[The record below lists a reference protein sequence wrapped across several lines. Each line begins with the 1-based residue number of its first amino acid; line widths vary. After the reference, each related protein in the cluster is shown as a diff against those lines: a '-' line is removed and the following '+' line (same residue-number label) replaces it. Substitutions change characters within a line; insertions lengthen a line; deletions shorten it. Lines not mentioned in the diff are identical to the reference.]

1 MGSERNTEMDS
12 GILYF
17 TTILDD
23 MWRGFKKF
31 FLLCFLLMAVCG
43 AVMYMREKTNYTPV
57 YQAYSSFVVETKT
70 AYGYNQSYSDETTA
84 GQLSKTFPY
93 ILTSGALSDIVAE
106 SLGVDSIPASISAE
120 AIQDTSIFTINVT
133 ASDPQIAYDVLQA
146 VIKYYPQVAE
156 YIIGDTQL
164 TLMDES
170 GIPEKP
176 QNPQNFTGAVAKGVA
191 AGAVVSIF
199 FLFVYASTRK
209 TVRRE
214 EDLKNYLSIA
224 YLGSVPKSHG
234 KRRKS
239 KKTVLLDGKGNTT
252 VLRESFR
259 TIRTRVTKNAEE
271 NGIKSLIVT
280 SAISDEGKTTVAVN
294 LAISLAKKGKKVAL
308 LDGDLRHPSVA
319 LSMGIRTKKYGIADV
334 LNKKTDLKSV
344 MLRYGEYELDIL
356 PGKEMVKNP
365 TELIGNGYLERLLKV
380 LRKNYDYVIVDTPPC
395 GMLSDASAIAR
406 MTDGAVMVVRQDS
419 ARIDRILN
427 GVENIADTGVNLIGY
442 VLNGTEMGI
451 TGYGYGYGY
460 GCGYGYGYGYGYGHY
475 GYYGK
480 KG

>member
-1 MGSERNTEMDS
+1 MGSERSTEMDS

-93 ILTSGALSDIVAE
+93 ILTSGAFSDIVAE

-146 VIKYYPQVAE
+146 VIQYYPQVAE

-176 QNPQNFTGAVAKGVA
+176 QNP
-191 AGAVVSIF
+191 
-199 FLFVYASTRK
+199 
-209 TVRRE
+209 
-214 EDLKNYLSIA
+214 
-224 YLGSVPKSHG
+224 
-234 KRRKS
+234 
-239 KKTVLLDGKGNTT
+239 
-252 VLRESFR
+252 
-259 TIRTRVTKNAEE
+259 
-271 NGIKSLIVT
+271 
-280 SAISDEGKTTVAVN
+280 
-294 LAISLAKKGKKVAL
+294 
-308 LDGDLRHPSVA
+308 
-319 LSMGIRTKKYGIADV
+319 
-334 LNKKTDLKSV
+334 
-344 MLRYGEYELDIL
+344 
-356 PGKEMVKNP
+356 
-365 TELIGNGYLERLLKV
+365 
-380 LRKNYDYVIVDTPPC
+380 
-395 GMLSDASAIAR
+395 
-406 MTDGAVMVVRQDS
+406 
-419 ARIDRILN
+419 
-427 GVENIADTGVNLIGY
+427 
-442 VLNGTEMGI
+442 
-451 TGYGYGYGY
+451 
-460 GCGYGYGYGYGYGHY
+460 
-475 GYYGK
+475 
-480 KG
+480 

>member
-1 MGSERNTEMDS
+1 MGSERSTEMDS

-43 AVMYMREKTNYTPV
+43 AVMYMRENTNYTPV

-146 VIKYYPQVAE
+146 VIQYYPQVAE

-199 FLFVYASTRK
+199 LLFVYASTRK

-280 SAISDEGKTTVAVN
+280 SAISDEGK
-294 LAISLAKKGKKVAL
+294 
-308 LDGDLRHPSVA
+308 
-319 LSMGIRTKKYGIADV
+319 
-334 LNKKTDLKSV
+334 
-344 MLRYGEYELDIL
+344 
-356 PGKEMVKNP
+356 
-365 TELIGNGYLERLLKV
+365 
-380 LRKNYDYVIVDTPPC
+380 
-395 GMLSDASAIAR
+395 
-406 MTDGAVMVVRQDS
+406 QQWQ
-419 ARIDRILN
+419 
-427 GVENIADTGVNLIGY
+427 
-442 VLNGTEMGI
+442 
-451 TGYGYGYGY
+451 
-460 GCGYGYGYGYGYGHY
+460 
-475 GYYGK
+475 
-480 KG
+480 

>member
-1 MGSERNTEMDS
+1 MGSERSTEMDS

-146 VIKYYPQVAE
+146 VIQYYPQVAE

-199 FLFVYASTRK
+199 LLFVYASTRK

-334 LNKKTDLKSV
+334 LNKKADLKSI

-356 PGKEMVKNP
+356 PGKEMVKIQPN
-365 TELIGNGYLERLLKV
+365 
-380 LRKNYDYVIVDTPPC
+380 
-395 GMLSDASAIAR
+395 
-406 MTDGAVMVVRQDS
+406 
-419 ARIDRILN
+419 
-427 GVENIADTGVNLIGY
+427 
-442 VLNGTEMGI
+442 
-451 TGYGYGYGY
+451 
-460 GCGYGYGYGYGYGHY
+460 
-475 GYYGK
+475 
-480 KG
+480 

>member
-1 MGSERNTEMDS
+1 MGSERSTEMDS

-146 VIKYYPQVAE
+146 VIQYYPQVAE

-199 FLFVYASTRK
+199 LLFVYASTRK

-334 LNKKTDLKSV
+334 LNKKADLKSV

-460 GCGYGYGYGYGYGHY
+460 GYGHY

>member
-1 MGSERNTEMDS
+1 MGNERNTEMDS

-31 FLLCFLLMAVCG
+31 FLLCFLIMAICG
-43 AVMYMREKTNYTPV
+43 AALYMREKTDYTPI

-70 AYGYNQSYSDETTA
+70 AYGYNQTYSDETTA

-93 ILTSGALSDIVAE
+93 ILTSGTLADIVAE

-120 AIQDTSIFTINVT
+120 AIPDTSIFTINVT
-133 ASDPQIAYDVLQA
+133 ASNAQTAYDVLQA

-170 GIPEKP
+170 GVPEKP
-176 QNPQNFTGAVAKGVA
+176 QNPQNFIGAISKGVA
-191 AGAVVSIF
+191 AGAALSL
-199 FLFVYASTRK
+199 FLLLVYASTRR

-214 EDLKNYLSIA
+214 EDLKKYLSIS
-224 YLGSVPKSHG
+224 YLGSVPRARG

-239 KKTVLLDGKGNTT
+239 KKTVLLDGNGNTI

-259 TIRTRVTKNAEE
+259 TIRTRVTKVAEE
-271 NGIKSLIVT
+271 DDLKSFIVT
-280 SAISDEGKTTVAVN
+280 SAASEEGKTTVAVN
-294 LAISLAKKGKKVAL
+294 LAISIAKKGKKVVL
-308 LDGDLRHPSVA
+308 LDCDLRHPSVA
-319 LSMGIRTKKYGIADV
+319 KAMGVTANEKGISDLLDRKA
-334 LNKKTDLKSV
+334 DLKSV
-344 MLRYGEYELDIL
+344 MIRYGEYELDVL
-356 PGKEMVKNP
+356 PGKESVQDP
-365 TELIGNGYLERLLKV
+365 TVLLGNGYLEKLLKV

-395 GMLSDASAIAR
+395 GMLSDASVVAR
-406 MTDGAVMVVRQDS
+406 MTDGAVMVVRQDC

-427 GVENIADTGVNLIGY
+427 GVENIADTGSDLIGY
-442 VLNGTEMGI
+442 VLNSTEMGI

-460 GCGYGYGYGYGYGHY
+460 GYGHYGHY

-480 KG
+480 KE